1 MIRTVNKW
9 LLVASVV
16 LMLTGHLLGQPEAKI
31 VGPKTAPAGELVVL
45 SSTGST
51 GDNLVWVRP
60 DTIQTV
66 QAGCTLLDT
75 QIFFSTT
82 RPGKYEFWLI
92 AADKEARISYATHV
106 VEIGGAVV
114 QPGPDPVVP
123 VNPVDPPPQPNP
135 AKWLKLQES
144 SKANA
149 DRINDATTRSRLK
162 SSIAAT
168 ILAIDSQCEAGQ
180 CPGLPDAKSMV
191 LKSIESV
198 LLARVGTSARI
209 DWTPWRKGNQAEFDR
224 LGLIDVKDYSSALK
238 AMAAGL

>member
-1 MIRTVNKW
+1 MTGN
-9 LLVASVV
+9 LLA
-16 LMLTGHLLGQPEAKI
+16 QPEAKI
-31 VGPKTAPAGELVVL
+31 IGPKQAPAGELVVL

-92 AADKEARISYATHV
+92 AADKEARISYARHT
-106 VEIGGAVV
+106 VEISGSIV
-114 QPGPDPVVP
+114 QPEPEQPTDPTP
-123 VNPVDPPPQPNP
+123 EPPTQPNP
-135 AKWLKLQES
+135 AKWLKLQEA

-162 SSIAAT
+162 SSLAAT
-168 ILAIDSQCEAGQ
+168 ILSIDSKCDSGQ
-180 CPGLPDAKSMV
+180 CPTVSDAKAQV
-191 LKSIESV
+191 LQSIEGV
-198 LLARVGTSARI
+198 LLSRTGASARV
-209 DWTPWRKGNQAEFDR
+209 DWTPWRKGNQAELDR
-224 LGLIDVKDYSSALK
+224 LGLADVKDYSAALK